1 MLQPNSSNL
10 KTQHYGSYRSTHHE
24 HALHVPGYRILAF
37 PWGNP
42 DLHEKIPRYP
52 CRTIGWSTVFH
63 RGLRL
68 LLPVLG
74 YKKRRGS
81 QPVLVPPVA
90 EYELRFYQLRVDM
103 ALARS
108 RQASTGV
115 VHTHHR
121 LLVHD
126 LVAQSNFRNR
136 IRHDIHFKRN
146 GSLSRDHG
154 PHLFVGYAILCIH
167 NIRTTD
173 PAKKIN
179 IPWILAI
186 GILVQFAWEF
196 VLLITGI
203 RNPSFMTIVVNSL
216 LETNLGLPYMYFIH
230 RAVNKRYSEDLSRH
244 EIQIKA

>member
-1 MLQPNSSNL
+1 MLQLNSSNL

-24 HALHVPGYRILAF
+24 HALHVPGCRILAF

-108 RQASTGV
+108 RQAGTGV

-154 PHLFVGYAILCIH
+154 PHPF
-167 NIRTTD
+167 R
-173 PAKKIN
+173 
-179 IPWILAI
+179 
-186 GILVQFAWEF
+186 
-196 VLLITGI
+196 GI
-203 RNPSFMTIVVNSL
+203 RHTLYSQHQNNRSGQEDQHPVDTRDRD
-216 LETNLGLPYMYFIH
+216 T
-230 RAVNKRYSEDLSRH
+230 RAVCLGIRASDNRNT
-244 EIQIKA
+244 